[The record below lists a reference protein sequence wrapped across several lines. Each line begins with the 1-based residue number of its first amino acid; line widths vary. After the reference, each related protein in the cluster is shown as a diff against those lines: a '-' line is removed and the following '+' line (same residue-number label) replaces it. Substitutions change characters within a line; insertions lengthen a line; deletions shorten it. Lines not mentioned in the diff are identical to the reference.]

1 VKVFAEGL
9 PAWVEAGLP
18 VAVGI
23 EHVHAMI
30 AAGKP
35 YMLID
40 SRPANR
46 FLEGAIPTAISI
58 PDSQFEARAGM
69 LPSDKNLPLIFYCSG
84 YDCPLSHMSAE
95 KAKGLGYTNIMVA
108 EAGYPAWTKLYGTS
122 GAVAIKGGE
131 TKGAIDKAQL
141 EQILRERPESI
152 HLIDVRSPEEYA
164 VCHLPG
170 AVNIPV
176 RMVGKKMAELPSD
189 KPIVFVCSTG
199 TRSGKIFSMVQDMR
213 PELKEVYYLEA
224 NVTCSRDGSFTIAPG
239 K

>member
-9 PAWVEAGLP
+9 PVWEEAGLP

-35 YMLID
+35 YMLVD

-69 LPSDKNLPLIFYCSG
+69 LPSDKNLPLIFYCGG

-95 KAKGLGYTNIMVA
+95 KAKGLGYTNIMLA
-108 EAGYPAWTKLYGTS
+108 DAGYPAWTKLYGTA

-131 TKGAIDKAQL
+131 VEGAIDKAQL

-152 HLIDVRSPEEYA
+152 HLIDVRSPMEYA
-164 VCHLPG
+164 ACHLPG
-170 AVNIPV
+170 AVNMPV
-176 RMVGKKMAELPSD
+176 SMVQKKVAELPSD

-199 TRSGKIFSMVQDMR
+199 ARSGESFYMVQDMR
-213 PELKEVYYLEA
+213 PELKEVYYLDA
-224 NVTCSRDGSFTIAPG
+224 VVTCSRDGEYTITSG